1 MTIYTISK
9 YYILAASAAVLFSA
23 CTTPTSRCSEGASTQ
38 GYFCYQG
45 YNFGRKLSGEYK
57 LGIKHGCTT
66 ANGHF
71 VKYYTLSSS
80 SENYRQGWDRGRAT
94 CKLIPPE
101 EAAPGTMR
109 TQYQQSIDEKK
120 YYGR

>member
-1 MTIYTISK
+1 VTTYTISTK
-9 YYILAASAAVLFSA
+9 LILGTLVAVLFSA
-23 CTTPTSRCSEGASTQ
+23 CTTPTSRCSESASTQ

-45 YNFGRKLSGEYK
+45 YNFGKRLSGEYK
-57 LGIKHGCTT
+57 LGVKHGCTT
-66 ANGHF
+66 AQGHF
-71 VKYYTLSSS
+71 VKQYTLSGT
-80 SENYRQGWDRGRAT
+80 SESYKNGWEKGRAT

-101 EAAPGTMR
+101 EASSGTMR